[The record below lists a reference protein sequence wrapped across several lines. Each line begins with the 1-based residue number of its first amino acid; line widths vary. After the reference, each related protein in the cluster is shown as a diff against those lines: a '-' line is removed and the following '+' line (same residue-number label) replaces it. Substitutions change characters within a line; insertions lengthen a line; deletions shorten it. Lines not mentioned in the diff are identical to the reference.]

1 MPTVSFLRYTETLMH
16 LFKGNVGSGLFAMG
30 DAIKNSGILFGPPV
44 VIILGLVCTHS
55 QHLLVSKQVVD
66 PLAELL
72 PKCFFS
78 YVLRRR

>member
-1 MPTVSFLRYTETLMH
+1 MH

-55 QHLLVSKQVVD
+55 QHLLVSKQMVAS
-66 PLAELL
+66 LIQFL
-72 PKCFFS
+72 KIQNYFFS
-78 YVLRRR
+78 YVLRGR